1 MCLMFNEKNPAD
13 NAGVAIKLKKGI
25 HVTPSFAKLNP
36 STLLD
41 SSEEIIVTDMK
52 AVSESVAYAWA
63 RDTFQRFPAK
73 SKTVGGITYIF
84 ANMSDTNIDTVV
96 KGGIP
101 EGFIKTGNKDNGAR
115 NIAAT
120 LLKKS
125 H

>member
-1 MCLMFNEKNPAD
+1 MGLMFNEKNPAD

-36 STLLD
+36 SALLD

-52 AVSESVAYAWA
+52 AANESVAYMWA
-63 RDTFQRFPAK
+63 RETFQRFPAK
-73 SKTVGGITYIF
+73 SKTVGNTTYIF
-84 ANMSDTNIDTVV
+84 ANMSDTNITTVIE
-96 KGGIP
+96 GGIP
-101 EGFIKTGNKDNGAR
+101 EGFIRTGNKDSGAR